1 MLWLLSSSRVGKLT
15 VQCKGQRYR
24 WSPCSHQGTAGRFWW
39 CNGREKTCKC
49 VLNLDGIAEGTLA
62 FACKF
67 GKTLEH
73 PPADLPPVNIKN
85 AAPKV
90 KRKRNNFAS
99 VWDELVMAG
108 LYGAYTS
115 GAECWPRW
123 WQWKRVWIWRVTLGG
138 QGIIGI

>member
-1 MLWLLSSSRVGKLT
+1 MSVS
-15 VQCKGQRYR
+15 
-24 WSPCSHQGTAGRFWW
+24 
-39 CNGREKTCKC
+39 

-90 KRKRNNFAS
+90 RRKRNNFAS
-99 VWDELVMAG
+99 FWDELG
-108 LYGAYTS
+108 LYGAFTS
-115 GAECWPRW
+115 GAEC
-123 WQWKRVWIWRVTLGG
+123 
-138 QGIIGI
+138 